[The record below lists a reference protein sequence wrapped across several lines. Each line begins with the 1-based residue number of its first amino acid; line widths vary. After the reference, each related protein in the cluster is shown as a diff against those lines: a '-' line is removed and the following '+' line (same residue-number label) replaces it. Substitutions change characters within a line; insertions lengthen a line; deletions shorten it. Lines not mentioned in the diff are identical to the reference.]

1 MDTTSFINKYL
12 SADKNHI
19 KQLSAVSALRSKE
32 ELYKLLKWWLMTT
45 KDYRIGNP
53 SLANNT
59 PVILLVVGSSNYYI
73 NADTTKEGVR
83 DFLANKNNPW
93 QIVLSNRGN
102 QNVVTNRL
110 DGMKIPGFYMYK
122 SI

>member
-32 ELYKLLKWWLMTT
+32 ELYKLLKWWLRTT

-59 PVILLVVGSSNYYI
+59 PVILLVIGSSSYYI

-83 DFLANKNNPW
+83 DFLANKNNSW